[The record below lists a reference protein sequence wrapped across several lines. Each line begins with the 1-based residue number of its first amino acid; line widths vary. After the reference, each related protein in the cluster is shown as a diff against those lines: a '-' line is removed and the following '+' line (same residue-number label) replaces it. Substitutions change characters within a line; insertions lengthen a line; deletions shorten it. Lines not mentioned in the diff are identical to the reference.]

1 MCAGYGQQEYK
12 PWPMS
17 LGNSLAGLLSTWP
30 GFLCLGELGP
40 ETACIYWL
48 GTIDTDRSTLKDL
61 TGFKHEKSDISSENC
76 LGIAPGL
83 KYFSKFI
90 CVRVPCYIFQN
101 RGNLITSSLGKENPT
116 NPVYICSHVSERFS
130 LTAIS
135 YKWCNPLPGR
145 VQEYREALY
154 W

>member
-1 MCAGYGQQEYK
+1 MVKKNINLGRWVLETHLEDFYPPGQAFCVSEN
-12 PWPMS
+12 W
-17 LGNSLAGLLSTWP
+17 GRGL
-30 GFLCLGELGP
+30 

-48 GTIDTDRSTLKDL
+48 GTIDTDRSTPKDR

-145 VQEYREALY
+145 VQEFREALY